1 MKNRNVKWNCG
12 GNFYPCNSMV
22 IQWWFLVA
30 IYPLSHWPLRT
41 SMVIFTG
48 HAIGVFFLGVKT
60 NSKLGYD
67 RNGGSFWFET
77 FLKLANFCLF
87 GIVYM
92 LFRSGS
98 VRFHCWKTQPPILHH
113 PMFRGFD
120 HFPPPIFMVL
130 RRLNWCGANDWIFPK
145 KSVVRYYHSFCL
157 VKKTIFRI
165 SEPGFTQ

>member
-1 MKNRNVKWNCG
+1 
-12 GNFYPCNSMV
+12 
-22 IQWWFLVA
+22 
-30 IYPLSHWPLRT
+30 
-41 SMVIFTG
+41 MVIFTG
-48 HAIGVFFLGVKT
+48 HAIGDFFLGVKT

-98 VRFHCWKTQPPILHH
+98 VRFHCWKIQPPILHH

-120 HFPPPIFMVL
+120 HFPPPIFMAL
-130 RRLNWCGANDWIFPK
+130 RCLNWCGANDWVFLK

-157 VKKTIFRI
+157 VKKQLSEFQSQVLPNRI
-165 SEPGFTQ
+165 CGRYIYLFVGDNKPREPT